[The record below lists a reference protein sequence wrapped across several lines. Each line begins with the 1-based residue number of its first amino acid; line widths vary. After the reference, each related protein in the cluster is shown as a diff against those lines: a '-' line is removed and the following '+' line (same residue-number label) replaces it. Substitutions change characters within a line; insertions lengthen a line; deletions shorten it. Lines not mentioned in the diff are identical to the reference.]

1 MKVTSDPAMAGI
13 FRPAANAQAGSQRSS
28 QGSSQGVA
36 AAQAGAGP
44 AGGSSA
50 VVVDL
55 RSAIQNLK
63 PGMSYSIGE
72 GYAPSDISVPSTDR
86 MRTVGVS
93 NFMNAFSDWSSKL
106 SDYWG
111 KVSDF
116 TRKTFD
122 VGSDQVAVLGGA
134 ANDIVRASLAA
145 GGVVRPDMPAIL
157 KDGGAEDPYDPS
169 ALAASSIGEI
179 SISRQGDGRTSPNA
193 LSIVNF
199 DRTVDIPDGQMSIVD
214 LESGDSAANGLFA
227 SILSGSL
234 GSALAPSD
242 QSAKS
247 GMHRYAIT
255 NGKSGS
261 DAVVAAVVF
270 ARGGDAADVGKAA
283 DLYTTLKS
291 LQNK

>member
-1 MKVTSDPAMAGI
+1 MKVTSDPTMAGN
-13 FRPAANAQAGSQRSS
+13 FRPSTTGQAVS
-28 QGSSQGVA
+28 QGLS

-44 AGGSSA
+44 AGGSSG

-72 GYAPSDISVPSTDR
+72 GYVPSDISAPHNDR
-86 MRTVGVS
+86 IRNVGVS

-116 TRKTFD
+116 TKKTFD

-145 GGVVRPDMPAIL
+145 GGVVRPEMSAIL
-157 KDGGAEDPYDPS
+157 KEGGAEDPYDPS

-179 SISRQGDGRTSPNA
+179 SISRQGDGRTAPDA
-193 LSIVNF
+193 LSIVSF

-214 LESGDSAANGLFA
+214 LDSGDAAASGLFA
-227 SILSGSL
+227 SILSGAL
-234 GSALAPSD
+234 GSALSSSD

-255 NGKSGS
+255 NGKSGP
-261 DAVVAAVVF
+261 DAVIAAVMF
-270 ARGGDAADVGKAA
+270 TRDDSEADVQKAA
-283 DLYTTLKS
+283 DLYTKLKS
-291 LQNK
+291 LQDK